1 MESTMDDTTLSTIW
15 LLEGRLLRIEHLLYG
30 NWVLQPT
37 TSATRSLQD
46 LEHRFSKLL
55 QHIRVYGELLKLY
68 KSNPTLFQSPPA
80 SQPPPELSSEALR
93 AIVLS
98 AAPDYPATASALTA
112 IYDTPIPDPGLSA
125 GLAALLPRMEGI
137 EATQLAQAA
146 EIADLRARSEAVV
159 RRWYK
164 HDIMGYADFV
174 AGVEGRMERVERAV
188 RRVEKARDEI

>member
-1 MESTMDDTTLSTIW
+1 MESTIDDTTLSTIS

-30 NWVLQPT
+30 NSVPQSTP
-37 TSATRSLQD
+37 SAVRSLQD

-55 QHIRVYGELLKLY
+55 QHIHVYGEILKLY

-80 SQPPPELSSEALR
+80 SQPPPELSLEALR

-98 AAPDYPATASALTA
+98 AASSYPATASAMTA
-112 IYDTPIPDPGLSA
+112 ISDTPIPDPALSA
-125 GLAALLPRMEGI
+125 GLAALLPRMKGI
-137 EATQLAQAA
+137 EATQLAQSA
-146 EIADLRARSEAVV
+146 EVADLRARSEAVV

-164 HDIMGYADFV
+164 HDVMGYSDFV

>member
-1 MESTMDDTTLSTIW
+1 MESTIDDTTLSTIS
-15 LLEGRLLRIEHLLYG
+15 LLEGRLLRVEHLLYG
-30 NWVLQPT
+30 NSVPQST
-37 TSATRSLQD
+37 TSAIRGLQD

-80 SQPPPELSSEALR
+80 SQPPPELSSEELR

-98 AAPDYPATASALTA
+98 AASSYPATASALTA
-112 IYDTPIPDPGLSA
+112 ISDTPIPDPALSA
-125 GLAALLPRMEGI
+125 GLTALLPRMNGI
-137 EATQLAQAA
+137 EATQLAQAT
-146 EIADLRARSEAVV
+146 EIADLRARSEVVV

-164 HDIMGYADFV
+164 DDVMGYSDFV

-188 RRVEKARDEI
+188 RRVEKAREEI

>member
-1 MESTMDDTTLSTIW
+1 MESTIDDTTLSTIS

-30 NWVLQPT
+30 NSVPQST
-37 TSATRSLQD
+37 ISATRSLQD

-68 KSNPTLFQSPPA
+68 KSNPTLFQPPPA
-80 SQPPPELSSEALR
+80 SQPPPELSLEALR

-98 AAPDYPATASALTA
+98 AASSYPSTASVLTA
-112 IYDTPIPDPGLSA
+112 ISDTPIPDPALSA
-125 GLAALLPRMEGI
+125 GLAALLPRMKGI

-146 EIADLRARSEAVV
+146 EIADLRTRSEAAV
-159 RRWYK
+159 RKWYK
-164 HDIMGYADFV
+164 HDVMGYSDFV

-188 RRVEKARDEI
+188 RRVEKTRDEI